1 MPIATCRYKRI
12 AIYRDG
18 NHYVIKY
25 EHWDEFIAYAE
36 PADDAMAA
44 ERICDAMNTG
54 FALGFPSARLM
65 HRRRCGRALGME

>member
-1 MPIATCRYKRI
+1 MRNFKVYWG
-12 AIYRDG
+12 G

-54 FALGFPSARLM
+54 FALGYSVGEADAQAAMR
-65 HRRRCGRALGME
+65 RALGME